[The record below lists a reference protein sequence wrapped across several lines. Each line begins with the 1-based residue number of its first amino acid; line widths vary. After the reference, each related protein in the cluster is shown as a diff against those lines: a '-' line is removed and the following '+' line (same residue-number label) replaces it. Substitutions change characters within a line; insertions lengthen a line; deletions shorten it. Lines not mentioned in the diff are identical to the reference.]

1 MKRITI
7 SYTEK
12 EEVWI
17 NQYPAMKVD
26 VLFRRMI
33 NFPIESKSLGLDQ
46 NDDIEIYRSTVE
58 HEMGAKV

>member
-12 EEVWI
+12 EEVLI

-26 VLFRRMI
+26 ALFRRII
-33 NFPIESKSLGLDQ
+33 NFLIESKSLGLNQ
-46 NDDIEIYRSTVE
+46 NDDIEISWYTVE
-58 HEMGAKV
+58 REVGASV